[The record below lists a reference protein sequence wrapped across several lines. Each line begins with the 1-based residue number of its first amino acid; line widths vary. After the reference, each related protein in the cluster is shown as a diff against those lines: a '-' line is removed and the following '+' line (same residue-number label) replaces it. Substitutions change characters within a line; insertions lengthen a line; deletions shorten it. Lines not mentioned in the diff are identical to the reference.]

1 MSIILLGVCLL
12 PLETMLNPHS
22 FVLLVDFTTIRL
34 FGKAYTLMAEGE
46 GFMRPCPA

>member
-22 FVLLVDFTTIRL
+22 FVLLVDFRTIGL
-34 FGKAYTLMAEGE
+34 FGKAYTLIVEDE